1 MSRMGYLCIAGGGTG
16 GHVMPAL
23 ALADQARLRWPGL
36 QVQFIGAER
45 GLEATLL
52 PVRGERHM
60 LLHMH
65 GIKGAGILQK
75 LRVLLWELPRA
86 VSRILQTW
94 RKDRPDVVV
103 GVGGYASASGVIAA
117 LIRRIPVVLY
127 EQNAMP
133 GLVNRLLG
141 HLAAAVMLGL
151 PGGERYFAAGKTT
164 VTGNIVRADLT
175 TLSYTPHEP
184 PCLLVMGGSQGA
196 RFLNEVVPA
205 ACRLLAERERV
216 FTVKH
221 LAGRDEAMVRTV
233 MAAYQEAGIDAEV
246 LSFTDDMP
254 SFYAAGDI
262 LLARA
267 GAMTVSEACMCALPT
282 VFIPLPIATNDHQ
295 YCNAQTMVK
304 AGAAILCRQ
313 QQASVAYLAELLEP
327 LLAHHETRLQMSK
340 QARALAP
347 INAAQRQTDVLARY
361 LPQAGGRG

>member
-1 MSRMGYLCIAGGGTG
+1 MSRIGHLCIAGGGTG

-23 ALADQARLRWPGL
+23 ALADQARLRWPDL

-52 PVRGERHM
+52 PARGERHM
-60 LLHMH
+60 LLRMH
-65 GIKGAGILQK
+65 GIKGAGIQQK
-75 LRVLLWELPRA
+75 LRVLLWELPRS
-86 VSRILQTW
+86 VSRILQAW

-141 HLAAAVMLGL
+141 RLASVVMLGL

-164 VTGNIVRADLT
+164 VTGNVVRSDLAG
-175 TLSYTPHEP
+175 LDYIPHEP

-196 RFLNEVVPA
+196 RFLNETVPA
-205 ACRLLAERERV
+205 ACRLLAERSLV

-221 LAGRDEAMVRTV
+221 LAGRDETMVQAV
-233 MAAYQEAGIDAEV
+233 AAAYQDAGIRAEV
-246 LSFTDDMP
+246 LPFTDDM
-254 SFYAAGDI
+254 SAFYAAGDV

-295 YCNAQTMVK
+295 YCNARTMAD
-304 AGAAILCRQ
+304 AGAAMICRQ
-313 QQASVAYLAELLEP
+313 QHASAGQLAELLASILENR
-327 LLAHHETRLQMSK
+327 EMRLQMSS
-340 QARALAP
+340 QARTLAP
-347 INAAQRQTDVLARY
+347 ADAAQRQTDVLARY
-361 LPQAGGRG
+361 LPQTETLS